1 MKKFA
6 TILICVALVF
16 VCCLPAF
23 AEGETTYSISIN
35 NARAKETYTAY
46 KIFDATYS
54 GSNYSYTITQ
64 DDEWWSVVTTPA
76 AGNSVFGSDG
86 TTPVTINQPSD
97 LFNLGKFTVDGLTF
111 TKSAHNNALGHPIYN
126 VTEAGGTGTMTTAQ
140 AKALADKLYANVTG
154 KTPTNA
160 ATATNASPAVATI
173 NVTNGATSLIT
184 DSAITNGDAGY
195 YFVTTS
201 LGALCG
207 LNTTHPTTSIDEKN
221 SVPSIAKTV
230 TDAPNGTYGEV
241 ADAAFGDT
249 VYFKIEITDGDN
261 TDKAMVVTDTM
272 QHGLK
277 LNTTSEEIA
286 GETVLTHDIT
296 VTVGGSTVSA
306 SSSTFSEPELVTD
319 QATGNI
325 TGWSI
330 TFAPAYIA
338 SLPANTVITI
348 TYSAK
353 VTEDAYVRG
362 NTDDVTD
369 PSNPTEA
376 FNYNVVQLDY
386 SEQSLTDNARV
397 DTFKFQIVKT
407 DSDDQLLQGA
417 RFLLYKPNGNTTVA
431 QPVVLIPNADPN
443 DPIKRYR
450 FAKEGETGVEIEA
463 GIAEIVGVD
472 DVTYSL
478 EETAAPSG
486 YNGLTARETVAVT
499 DTNYAGLIVQMNQ
512 DGVTYQTGGKQIINR
527 AGSVL
532 PSTGGIGT
540 YLFYGIGAVLVIGA
554 VIVLVSKKRMRAIED

>member
-6 TILICVALVF
+6 AILICVALVF

-54 GSNYSYTITQ
+54 GSNYSYTISQ
-64 DDEWWSVVTTPA
+64 DDEWWTAVTTPA
-76 AGNSVFGSDG
+76 SGTSVIGPDG
-86 TTPVTINQPSD
+86 TTSVTITQPSD
-97 LFNLGKFTVDGLTF
+97 LYALSAFTVDGLTF
-111 TKSAHNNALGHPIYN
+111 TKSAQTNALGHPIYN
-126 VTEAGGTGTMTTAQ
+126 VTEAGGTGTMTDAQ
-140 AKALADKLYANVTG
+140 VKALADKLYGQVSG
-154 KTPTNA
+154 KTPTNE

-184 DSAITNGDAGY
+184 DSAITNGGPGY

-221 SVPSIAKTV
+221 DVPSIAKTV
-230 TDAPNGTYGEV
+230 CDTPNGTYGEV
-241 ADAAFGDT
+241 ANAAYGDT
-249 VYFKIEITDGDN
+249 VYFKIEITDEAD
-261 TDKAMVVTDTM
+261 TDQAMVVTDTM

-319 QATGNI
+319 QTTGNI

-330 TFAPAYIA
+330 TFAPAYVA
-338 SLPANTVITI
+338 SLPADTVITI

-353 VTEDAYVRG
+353 VTEDAYIRG
-362 NTDDVTD
+362 NEDDTTD
-369 PSNPTEA
+369 PQNPVEA

-386 SEQSLTDNARV
+386 SEQSFTDNARV
-397 DTFKFQIVKT
+397 DSFKFQIVKT
-407 DSDDQLLQGA
+407 DSDNQLLDGA
-417 RFLLYKPNGNTTVA
+417 KFLLYKPDGNSTVL
-431 QPVVLIPNADPN
+431 QPVVLIPNSDPN
-443 DPIKRYR
+443 DTVKRYR
-450 FAKEGETGVEIEA
+450 FAHDGETGVEIEA

-472 DVTYSL
+472 TLTYSL
-478 EETAAPSG
+478 EETEAPAG
-486 YNGLTARETVAVT
+486 YNQLTSMETVTVS
-499 DTNYAGLIVQMNQ
+499 DSNYSGLLVQMNQ

-527 AGSVL
+527 AGSIL